1 MIVSILSAVVALVA
15 LILSFLANQEETA
28 VEFDAA
34 ASVNSLGSTA
44 AGYAIRISL
53 INDSLRPI
61 IVRSMELKELGKPT
75 ASITSFLIDNRAG
88 SDASALGDE
97 PLETARSLPFAL
109 AARSARTLIGLA
121 DFSTAVAQA
130 HSGKHTPL
138 LARAQEFC
146 HELPKG
152 TSRRTE
158 SKLELEIKIDP
169 GDPQIVPV
177 RLTKVVGGANAWRM
191 DVTGAK
197 AHPNGM
203 VFWRRISAPAAL
215 RLITLKIW
223 TWDGH
228 LKRTAS
234 LPMAGAAYGEV
245 RFTPLHTDSY
255 RAALFRDGEP
265 LAVGLFHVPLTRSN
279 QVIYPRHAQ
288 RVNGQCLRI
297 EGKENIYDYARTPYQ
312 HPNR

>member
-1 MIVSILSAVVALVA
+1 MSAAVAVAA
-15 LILSFLANQEETA
+15 LILSILANQEETA
-28 VEFDAA
+28 VKFDAA
-34 ASVNSLGSTA
+34 AAVNPLGSTP

-53 INDSLRPI
+53 INDSLRPV
-61 IVRSMELKELGKPT
+61 IVRSMELKESGKPT
-75 ASITSFLIDNRAG
+75 APITSFLIDNRAG
-88 SDASALGDE
+88 SDATALGDE
-97 PLETARSLPFAL
+97 PLETAHSLPVAL
-109 AARSARTLIGLA
+109 GARSARTLIGLA
-121 DFSTAVAQA
+121 DFSVPAAQA

-138 LARAQEFC
+138 LARAEEFC
-146 HELPKG
+146 REIQKSP
-152 TSRRTE
+152 SRRNE
-158 SKLELEIKIDP
+158 LKLELEIKIDP
-169 GDPQIVPV
+169 GDPQTVPI

-228 LKRTAS
+228 LERTAS

-245 RFTPLHTDSY
+245 RFTPLRADGY
-255 RAALFRDGEP
+255 RAALLRDGEP
-265 LAVGLFHVPLTRSN
+265 LAVGLFRVPLTSSN

-297 EGKENIYDYARTPYQ
+297 EGKENVFNYARTPYQ
-312 HPNR
+312 HPNH